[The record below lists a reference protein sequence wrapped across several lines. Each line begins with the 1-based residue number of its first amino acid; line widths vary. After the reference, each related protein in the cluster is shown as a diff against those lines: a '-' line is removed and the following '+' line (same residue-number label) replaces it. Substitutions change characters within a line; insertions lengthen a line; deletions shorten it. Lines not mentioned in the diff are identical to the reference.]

1 MSTLPGRV
9 RERAALRVVL
19 LGLLERL
26 HGLRVHARYLEG
38 LARLVVVLSRLERV
52 AARPLHERHL
62 ARHLGGRQIL
72 VRLGLHNG
80 FVRLLAHFLDLCIVI
95 GYPWPSRFRQ
105 WRVAMCQGRALE
117 GLSQQRMR
125 SHGEINALDGADS

>member
-9 RERAALRVVL
+9 RERAALRVVP

-26 HGLRVHARYLEG
+26 HGLRVHARHLEG
-38 LARLVVVLSRLERV
+38 LASLVVVLSRLERV

-72 VRLGLHNG
+72 VRLGLHNVLNLI
-80 FVRLLAHFLDLCIVI
+80 VRLLAHFLDLL
-95 GYPWPSRFRQ
+95 W
-105 WRVAMCQGRALE
+105 
-117 GLSQQRMR
+117 
-125 SHGEINALDGADS
+125 